1 MQTDSV
7 CKFLV
12 EEYECM
18 QILLLKFLEKKKN
31 LAINRRQESMI
42 QTFDIPSDLYFYIKQ
57 SGMWPKSAGTCA
69 TVTKSALI
77 LVLNESV

>member
-42 QTFDIPSDLYFYIKQ
+42 KTFDIPSDLYYIKQ
-57 SGMWPKSAGTCA
+57 SVMWPKSAVTCA